1 MSQSLVQVYVHIV
14 FSTKDRRPF
23 LKDQALRERSHA
35 YLAKICHNQGAPSLK
50 VGGVEDH
57 VHILCRL
64 AKVLSISNLLQE
76 LKRESSKWLK
86 LQDPTLKEF
95 YWQRGYGAFSVSPW
109 DVDDLLGYIDIQ
121 EEHHK
126 HETFKDEF
134 RRLCKQNGIEID
146 ERYVWD

>member
-1 MSQSLVQVYVHIV
+1 MPQSLVQVYVHIV

-23 LKDQALRERSHA
+23 LENKVLRERAHA

-76 LKRESSKWLK
+76 LKRDSSKWLK
-86 LQDPTLKEF
+86 QQDPTCKEF

-109 DVDDLLGYIDIQ
+109 DVDDLLGYIDNQ

-126 HETFKDEF
+126 HETFQDEF
-134 RRLCKQNGIEID
+134 RRLCKQYGVEID